1 MKRAGKIVLL
11 AHCILNVNAKV
22 SGIATVP
29 AGCAHLVGK
38 LLDEGYGIIQLPCM
52 EQLCCGISRWGQVKD
67 QLDFPAFRRRCAQ
80 VLEPILDQTEDFV
93 HCGYR
98 VCGVIGLDGSPSCGV
113 NKTCS
118 GRWGGEIG
126 NEYGLEEKIPTLH
139 SVCGS
144 GVMMEVLRAQ
154 LTERGLS
161 LPFLA
166 VNETDPDVDADRILF
181 QLEENCEKEKE
192 KKRNDE

>member
-1 MKRAGKIVLL
+1 MKRAGKVVLL

-22 SGIATVP
+22 DGLATVP
-29 AGCAHLVGK
+29 AGCTALVSR

-52 EQLCCGISRWGQVKD
+52 EQLCCGISRWGQVKE

-80 VLEPILDQTEDFV
+80 LLEPIVDQTEDFIRN
-93 HCGYR
+93 GYR

-113 NKTCS
+113 NETCS

-126 NEYGLEEKIPTLH
+126 DGYGLEEKIPTLH
-139 SVCGS
+139 PVSGS
-144 GVMMEVLRAQ
+144 GVMMEVLRMQ
-154 LTERGLS
+154 LAERGLS

-166 VNETDPDVDADRILF
+166 VNETDPDRDADRILF
-181 QLEENCEKEKE
+181 QLKESFETKKGEKE
-192 KKRNDE
+192 NL